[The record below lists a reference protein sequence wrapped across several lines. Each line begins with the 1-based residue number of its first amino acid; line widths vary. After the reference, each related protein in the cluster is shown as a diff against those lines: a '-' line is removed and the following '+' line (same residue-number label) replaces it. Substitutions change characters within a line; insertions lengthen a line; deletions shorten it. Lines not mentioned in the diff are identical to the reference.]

1 MPPLK
6 KRRKAV
12 RKPKQ
17 QRSQDMVAAIISA
30 GARILARK
38 GWAGFTTNAVA
49 ERAGVSIGSLY
60 EYFRNKQALVD
71 AIADAHIENGERLI
85 ELAGTIAAGSRA
97 PAEVVEM
104 LVDGAISLHADDP
117 KLHRVLSSEVP
128 LSPLIRHRV
137 ARLRSRLVD
146 LVAQSLR
153 DQVAEPRL
161 AAQLLVDATDAIVHR
176 WWVEDDGRTGD
187 PLRMAAELK
196 IMLGAYLS
204 RLR

>member
-12 RKPKQ
+12 RRPKQ
-17 QRSQDMVAAIISA
+17 QRSQAMVAAIISA

-38 GWAGFTTNAVA
+38 GWAGFTTNDVA
-49 ERAGVSIGSLY
+49 ARAGVSIGSLY

-71 AIADAHIENGERLI
+71 AIADAHIQNGERLI
-85 ELAGTIAAGSRA
+85 DHAGALAAGPRA
-97 PAEVVEM
+97 PAAVVEM

-128 LSPLIRHRV
+128 LSPLIRQRV

-153 DQVAEPRL
+153 EQVAEPRL

-187 PLRMAAELK
+187 PLRLAAELK
-196 IMLGAYLS
+196 LMLGAYLN